1 MSNTAKIYS
10 SAEER
15 INIVSHAMGLA
26 LSLIALPFLLKRA
39 LYLEGLWPA
48 LSVSLYAAGMIALY
62 AASTAYHS
70 AIQPDRRRRLRI
82 VDHAAIYLLI
92 AGTYT
97 PFALLVLKGTVGW
110 VIFAVSWSMAALGV
124 ILKLFFTGRYRLLST
139 LLYVFMGWIIIF
151 AIKPLINSLST
162 DGLYWLV
169 AGGVAYTV
177 GALVYM
183 VKKIPLNHAIFHL
196 FILIGS
202 VCHFIAVY
210 VYVLPLQPG

>member
-1 MSNTAKIYS
+1 
-10 SAEER
+10 
-15 INIVSHAMGLA
+15 MGLA

-124 ILKLFFTGRYRLLST
+124 ILKLFFTGRYSLLST

-151 AIKPLINSLST
+151 TIKPLINSLST